1 MAGMRQSLQQKL
13 TQKLSPQQIQLMKML
28 QIPTMELEERI
39 KEELE
44 INPALEEGKEEDD
57 ELQDNDDNDEFESND
72 ENDSYEE
79 KEPMNDADDDF
90 DIDGDL
96 YEYDSTPDYKLTS
109 NNKSPDDEERD
120 MPIALQVSFS
130 DTLATQLGMCIF
142 DDTEMIIAEQILGSI
157 DDDGYLRRPMEAMI
171 NDLLFSQNI
180 ETNEDELT
188 EILKVIQ
195 NFDPPGVGAR
205 DLKECLLLQLHRI
218 SHPDKNTL
226 LAIQIV
232 EDRMEE
238 FSKKHYDK
246 IAAYLG
252 ITMEELKDVIHEILK
267 LNPRPGN
274 TFTSSNK
281 SQEHVIPDFILS
293 NDDGEI
299 ELSLNSKNAPDLRVS
314 KTYIDM
320 LNEYTKDKK
329 LRSQKGNKEAVAF
342 VRQKLD
348 SAKIFIDSLKQRQ
361 ETLLRAMG
369 AIVHYQKEYF
379 LTGDAMKL
387 KPMILKDI
395 ADKTGLD
402 ISTISR
408 VSNSKYIQTPFG
420 TFLIKSFF
428 SESMT
433 NESGEEVSNR
443 EVKKILID
451 CIEAEDKKNPLNDD
465 KLMIILKEKGYSIAR
480 RTVAKYRELLGIPVA
495 RLRKEL

>member
-1 MAGMRQSLQQKL
+1 MLRQSLHQKL
-13 TQKLSPQQIQLMKML
+13 QQKLSPQQIQLMKML
-28 QIPTMELEERI
+28 QIPSMELEQRI

-57 ELQDNDDNDEFESND
+57 ELQDANNDDEFDSN
-72 ENDSYEE
+72 EE
-79 KEPMNDADDDF
+79 DDPFEDKEPMNDADDDF
-90 DIDGDL
+90 EIDGYLD
-96 YEYDSTPDYKLTS
+96 EYDNTPDYKLTS
-109 NNKSPDDEERD
+109 NNKSPDDEDRD
-120 MPIALQVSFS
+120 TPIVLQVSFS
-130 DTLATQLGMCIF
+130 DTLATQLGMCMF
-142 DDTEMIIAEQILGSI
+142 DDREMIIAEQILGSI
-157 DDDGYLRRPMEAMI
+157 DDDGYLRRPMEAI
-171 NDLLFSQNI
+171 SNDLLFSQNI
-180 ETNEDELT
+180 ETNEEELK

-195 NFDPPGVGAR
+195 SFDPPGVGAR

-218 SHPDKNTL
+218 PHPDKATL
-226 LAIQIV
+226 LAIQII
-232 EDRMEE
+232 EERMEE

-246 IAAYLG
+246 IAAYMG
-252 ITMEELKDVIHEILK
+252 ITMQELKEAINEILK

-274 TFTSSNK
+274 TFASSSK

-293 NDDGEI
+293 NNDGEI
-299 ELSLNSKNAPDLRVS
+299 DLALNSRNAPDLRIS

-361 ETLLRAMG
+361 ETLLIAMG
-369 AIVHYQKEYF
+369 AIIEYQKDYF
-379 LTGDAMKL
+379 LTGDAMRL

-402 ISTISR
+402 ISTVSR

-443 EVKKILID
+443 EVKRILID
-451 CIEAEDKKNPLNDD
+451 CIEAEDKKKPLNDD

>member
-1 MAGMRQSLQQKL
+1 MLRQSLQQKL
-13 TQKLSPQQIQLMKML
+13 LQKLSPQQIQLMKML
-28 QIPTMELEERI
+28 QIPSMELEERI

-44 INPALEEGKEEDD
+44 INPALEEGKEEEEFEND
-57 ELQDNDDNDEFESND
+57 EQDEDFDAKEEDNDDYDEKDISDDTGDEFEI
-72 ENDSYEE
+72 
-79 KEPMNDADDDF
+79 DDYRNED
-90 DIDGDL
+90 
-96 YEYDSTPDYKLTS
+96 DSTPDYKLSS

-120 MPIALQVSFS
+120 MPIALQISFS
-130 DTLATQLGMCIF
+130 DTLATQLGMCMF
-142 DDTEMIIAEQILGSI
+142 DDREMIIAEQILGSI
-157 DDDGYLRRPMEAMI
+157 DDDGYLRRPMEAII
-171 NDLLFSQNI
+171 NDLLFSQNT
-180 ETNEDELT
+180 ETNEAELN

-195 NFDPPGVGAR
+195 SFDPPGVGAR

-218 SHPDKNTL
+218 PHPSAAVL
-226 LAIQIV
+226 LAIKIV
-232 EDRMEE
+232 EERMEE

-246 IAAYLG
+246 IAAYFN

-274 TFTSSNK
+274 TFVSSGK

-293 NDDGEI
+293 NNDGEI
-299 ELSLNSKNAPDLRVS
+299 ELSLNSRNAPDLRVS
-314 KTYIDM
+314 KTYVDM

-342 VRQKLD
+342 VRQKLE
-348 SAKIFIDSLKQRQ
+348 SARWFIDSLKQRY
-361 ETLLRAMG
+361 ETLYVTMG
-369 AIVHYQKEYF
+369 AIIEYQKEYF

-395 ADKTGLD
+395 ADRTGLD
-402 ISTISR
+402 ISTVSR

-443 EVKKILID
+443 EVKKILTD
-451 CIEAEDKKNPLNDD
+451 CIDAEDKKRPLNDD
-465 KLMIILKEKGYSIAR
+465 KLMLILKEKGYSIAR
-480 RTVAKYRELLGIPVA
+480 RTVAKYREMLGIPVA